1 MALLSGVDLF
11 IFDLNS
17 PFSKDALDLIILA
30 KYIVLFEC
38 RKIRLLDHSLLILS
52 FPKCTQ
58 KLIHCS
64 CLPLLLHYTHYF
76 IQNYLHF
83 SKNLAFLSHFLHPF
97 FIAWVTLFSFF
108 PSLNALR
115 HLSIV
120 LFTPFYC
127 LIRPVLHKLAYI
139 SIKTLHSFLISFAT
153 TMRRISRRRIFLRQ
167 IFRIPFCL
175 AY

>member
-1 MALLSGVDLF
+1 MAENSSQENSSHGRFVAWVTLFSFFPSLNALKNLS
-11 IFDLNS
+11 
-17 PFSKDALDLIILA
+17 
-30 KYIVLFEC
+30 IVL
-38 RKIRLLDHSLLILS
+38 LL
-52 FPKCTQ
+52 
-58 KLIHCS
+58 
-64 CLPLLLHYTHYF
+64 LLLHYTHYI

-83 SKNLAFLSHFLHPF
+83 NQNLAFLSHFLHPF

-127 LIRPVLHKLAYI
+127 LIRPVLHKTAYI

-153 TMRRISRRRIFLRQ
+153 TMRRIFRRRIFLRR
-167 IFRIPFCL
+167 IFRIPFNL
-175 AY
+175 YYGLFLHSRIV